1 MSTPPIQRLSP
12 ESLFDSV
19 GPVYDAI
26 TVCFG
31 LIASVS
37 RENIRAYIGRIFDW
51 LTPGGLF
58 VFATVPIAGK
68 GLEIAW
74 MGRAIVAS
82 GLSEDEVLERM
93 REVGFEAIQV
103 EQSKYRPIGGGGR
116 DLQRRGCS
124 TYRIYT

>member
-1 MSTPPIQRLSP
+1 MSTPPIQRLGA
-12 ESLFDSV
+12 ESAFDSV

-26 TVCFG
+26 TVYFS

-37 RENIRAYIGRIFDW
+37 REDIGAYIGRIFDW

-74 MGRAIVAS
+74 MGRPIVAN
-82 GLSEDEVLERM
+82 GLSEDQVLERM
-93 REVGFEAIQV
+93 REAGFEVIQV
-103 EQSKYRPIGGGGR
+103 ERSKYRPMAA
-116 DLQRRGCS
+116 
-124 TYRIYT
+124 